1 MAEWGWKKQK
11 IGNRIGKVATYIKEE
26 RMVVVRIKDY
36 VEGAKTL
43 SSRQIGRKI
52 RNIVEKFLEDN
63 DTVVIDF
70 NGIELI
76 SQSFGDEILGVL
88 IRERG
93 INNVKGRVKIANAAP
108 VIKSVMSFVISYSKE
123 RASKRKTPPPPVLPF
138 GCICQKIPEM
148 NG

>member
-1 MAEWGWKKQK
+1 
-11 IGNRIGKVATYIKEE
+11 
-26 RMVVVRIKDY
+26 MVVVRIKDY

-123 RASKRKTPPPPVLPF
+123 RASKRKTPPPPPVLPF